1 MVALFVLKM
10 IYLDFFGGKFLFL
23 YGLKVK
29 AKEVT
34 PSSSFCYSTVPVQ
47 WCIRLSWERWRPIFM
62 PM

>member
-29 AKEVT
+29 AKEFT

-47 WCIRLSWERWRPIFM
+47 WCIR
-62 PM
+62 